1 HCSASGGGRRASMHC
16 TLNTQDRRR
25 RIPMNRLVPRIALT
39 AVIAVGTQAH
49 AVDSTSQST
58 TSKYQTIAQ
67 LVGCMRKRMSANKG
81 RSYNEAMKACKDQ
94 NKESDH
100 LPSGALV
107 ASDIPAK
114 P

>member
-1 HCSASGGGRRASMHC
+1 
-16 TLNTQDRRR
+16 
-25 RIPMNRLVPRIALT
+25 MNRVVPVLVLIG
-39 AVIAVGTQAH
+39 VIFVGTQAH

-58 TSKYQTIAQ
+58 MSKRQMIVQ
-67 LVGCMRKRMSANKG
+67 MVGCMRKRMSANKS

-94 NKESDH
+94 INKESDD

-107 ASDIPAK
+107 ASDTPAK